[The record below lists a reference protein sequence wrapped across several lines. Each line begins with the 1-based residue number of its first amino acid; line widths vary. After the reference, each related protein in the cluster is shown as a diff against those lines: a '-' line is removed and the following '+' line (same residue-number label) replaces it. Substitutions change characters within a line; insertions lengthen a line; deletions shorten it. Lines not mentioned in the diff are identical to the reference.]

1 MANSRDRWIAGCCA
15 PALIAHRDHRN
26 ELGCDQQRE
35 CERGKNGIHLQ
46 RLPAA
51 VTAAS

>member
-15 PALIAHRDHRN
+15 PALIVHRDHRN
-26 ELGCDQQRE
+26 ELGGEQQSE
-35 CERGKNGIHLQ
+35 CKRGKNGLHVQ
-46 RLPAA
+46 RLSAA